1 MARSERGS
9 VMTQNVMEL
18 GPQIV
23 GVVVGAVVLLI
34 FGLTVAVPNRP
45 KTLPGSSGHRDPS
58 DQPGHEEIH
67 ADGYIDS
74 FAKEIEEA
82 GGALPLIVKLAIPGV
97 LLWWLLYLVLNWAP
111 R

>member
-1 MARSERGS
+1 
-9 VMTQNVMEL
+9 MTQNVMQL
-18 GPQIV
+18 GPQIIAI
-23 GVVVGAVVLLI
+23 VVSAVVLLV
-34 FGLTVAVPNRP
+34 FALTVAVPNRP
-45 KTLPGSSGHRDPS
+45 RVLPGSSGHRDPG
-58 DQPGHEEIH
+58 DQPGHEEIR

-97 LLWWLLYLVLNWAP
+97 LLWWLLYLILYWAP